1 MSVPPGVHHAPS
13 GPQGPRWPFNVG
25 EVDPL
30 NRLAER
36 ASMVTRVHPPAQE
49 VDMKKKKNARRVW
62 ARCVGCGVVE
72 RVRLDDMTQGGA
84 ACPVLCQLGAFMVS
98 A

>member
-13 GPQGPRWPFNVG
+13 GPQGPHWRFNVG

-30 NRLAER
+30 NRRAER
-36 ASMVTRVHPPAQE
+36 ASILTRVHPPAQE
-49 VDMKKKKNARRVW
+49 VDVKKKKNARRVW
-62 ARCVGCGVVE
+62 ARCVGCGLVE
-72 RVRLDDMTQGGA
+72 RVRAEDMACGGA
-84 ACPVLCQLGAFMVS
+84 ACPVLCQLGAFMVC